1 MESQDVQ
8 EFASSLATVINNIK
22 NNIEKLDGTS
32 GSLRTQLD
40 GQQDKINQLADL
52 SDQITNSL
60 NDYRVFVSHH
70 LDDLSNQYEVFT
82 KEQSENTAGLAEKI
96 ADFQDILASI
106 KETMLSLGLDL
117 NEIAEDTSK
126 KIDTYVTQLNE
137 SYEAWSINSSK
148 LITGF
153 ENRLIELDQK
163 ISINLNSAAN
173 TVSGKLEPTLKGII
187 EALVATNTRMKR
199 VLMINYAMILA
210 AIVAI
215 TLAIV
220 L

>member
-52 SDQITNSL
+52 NDQITNSL

>member
-1 MESQDVQ
+1 MENKDVQ
-8 EFASSLATVINNIK
+8 EFAGSLSTLINKIK
-22 NNIEKLDGTS
+22 NNIEELEGTS
-32 GSLRTQLD
+32 GSLRAQLD
-40 GQQDKINQLADL
+40 GQQDKINQLAAL
-52 SDQITNSL
+52 NDQITNSV

-173 TVSGKLEPTLKGII
+173 TV
-187 EALVATNTRMKR
+187 
-199 VLMINYAMILA
+199 
-210 AIVAI
+210 
-215 TLAIV
+215 
-220 L
+220 

>member
-1 MESQDVQ
+1 MENQDVQ
-8 EFASSLATVINNIK
+8 EFAGSLAAVINKIE
-22 NNIEKLDGTS
+22 NNIEKIDGTS
-32 GSLRTQLD
+32 ESLRTQLD

-52 SDQITNSL
+52 NNQITNSL
-60 NDYRVFVSHH
+60 NEYRVFVSHH
-70 LDDLSNQYEVFT
+70 LEDLSNQYEAFT
-82 KEQSENTAGLAEKI
+82 KEQSENTAGMAEKI

-126 KIDTYVTQLNE
+126 KIDTYVTQLNK

-163 ISINLNSAAN
+163 ISINLDSAAN

-215 TLAIV
+215 AMAIV

>member
-199 VLMINYAMILA
+199 VMMINYAMILA